1 VNKVLSDG
9 KLRISYGMVGNNKVG
24 DFSYLPWSGQPSV
37 NQGYPFN
44 NVYLQGG
51 GLVPYFYGN
60 DNLTWET
67 NKEFDLGLNLTLWDG
82 RISIDADYY
91 NKLSTD
97 FLLSVT
103 LPSLG
108 GYSNGLNQQYQNTG
122 LIKNEGFE
130 LTINTVNVKTKNF
143 MWSTNFNIS
152 FNKNKI
158 LSFYDGKE
166 SISTSWGLYGAAPAW
181 IAKVGGSISEF
192 YGYQFDGLY
201 QLSDFNELA
210 NGTYVLKSGVPTYAS
225 TIQPGDAKYKDLNKD
240 GLVDEK
246 DQSTLGSALPIHTG
260 GLSNTLTYKNFTF
273 DMFFQWSY
281 GNKVLNANRAAFEST
296 GSYFRFGNQFASYDN
311 RWTPTN
317 QFTDIPKARVINP
330 KGDAGSSSTRS
341 SSRLIEDGSYL
352 RLKTISLSYSFPKKF
367 TEKLRINNF
376 TVFANAQNLFTLTN
390 YSGMD
395 PEVSSYKSPSGNSAN
410 SPGISNS
417 GNTSSG
423 IGFVYIQP
431 SSGTPVLAQGYDYT
445 PYPRAVTFTYGF
457 KVTF

>member
-1 VNKVLSDG
+1 
-9 KLRISYGMVGNNKVG
+9 
-24 DFSYLPWSGQPSV
+24 
-37 NQGYPFN
+37 
-44 NVYLQGG
+44 
-51 GLVPYFYGN
+51 
-60 DNLTWET
+60 
-67 NKEFDLGLNLTLWDG
+67 
-82 RISIDADYY
+82 
-91 NKLSTD
+91 
-97 FLLSVT
+97 
-103 LPSLG
+103 
-108 GYSNGLNQQYQNTG
+108 
-122 LIKNEGFE
+122 
-130 LTINTVNVKTKNF
+130 
-143 MWSTNFNIS
+143 
-152 FNKNKI
+152 
-158 LSFYDGKE
+158 
-166 SISTSWGLYGAAPAW
+166 
-181 IAKVGGSISEF
+181 
-192 YGYQFDGLY
+192 
-201 QLSDFNELA
+201 
-210 NGTYVLKSGVPTYAS
+210 
-225 TIQPGDAKYKDLNKD
+225 
-240 GLVDEK
+240 
-246 DQSTLGSALPIHTG
+246 
-260 GLSNTLTYKNFTF
+260 
-273 DMFFQWSY
+273 MFFQWSY